1 MLRKSSSLRGDIC
14 TVAIITRP
22 PEIVA
27 LFNIPSENPERPPV
41 RLLFDSHPRPHL
53 HPRGAAFIFFLSEEG
68 PINYLSSLF
77 RTDRALVESRTWDAS
92 LLGQYTAHV
101 LSLKEPTPAENDR
114 AIYQAN
120 IRLLE
125 EQANLR
131 ASLAR
136 ETALSAEVSS
146 LGRQMALQQQQIDR
160 AMAEETRSREEL
172 GYLRSEVDRLRRTAV
187 PNRMPGAW
195 VEPESRQGGNSS
207 RAPGSSKYTT
217 LPHLRMWLTY

>member
-27 LFNIPSENPERPPV
+27 LFNIPSGNPQRPFV
-41 RLLFDSHPRPHL
+41 KILFDSHPRPHL
-53 HPRGAAFIFFLSEEG
+53 HPRGAAFIFFHSEEG
-68 PINYLSSLF
+68 PIKYLSSLF

-92 LLGQYTAHV
+92 LLGQYTAHILCPKAPNPV
-101 LSLKEPTPAENDR
+101 ESDR

-146 LGRQMALQQQQIDR
+146 LERQMGLQQQQIDR

-172 GYLRSEVDRLRRTAV
+172 RYLRSEVDRLKRTSA

-195 VEPESRQGGNSS
+195 VEPESWQGGNSS
-207 RAPGSSKYTT
+207 RASGPSTYITP
-217 LPHLRMWLTY
+217 PHP